1 MTSLTPRP
9 PYTDDELQKLYPP
22 GLQLQQV
29 QILMRHGE
37 RTPVTARFQ
46 NAGLKPFWPYCASVR
61 QMRSIM
67 LDYNG
72 QNKNKPQDP
81 ITGKTGD
88 KDHFHTVEW
97 KRRLETFGPNDEP
110 VVAKGPGNELDDV
123 CDFGA
128 LTDLGRQS
136 TSRLGMRLR
145 KLYVD
150 RLGFLPETIT
160 STDEF
165 YLRSTNVPRAL
176 ESMHQT
182 FQALYPPSSREADPK
197 TGKFPVPTVLTRGPG
212 DETLYPNDGNCRR
225 FAALSRAFAQRAA
238 DRWNATEEMEYL
250 NKVYGKWMPAN
261 SPRVAVDSRP
271 RLSGIMD
278 TVNASLAHGPE
289 TRLPEE
295 FYDYKARKIMEMI
308 ASDEW
313 FAGFNESREYRMLG
327 MGALLGDVVGRM
339 VSRAERTNS
348 SSSGASTKSDT
359 SDPSASD
366 IKFGLSGCHDTTLA
380 GMLSS
385 LGAHD
390 SSSWPPFTSHI
401 AIELF
406 RKADSN
412 SPSSGDMAVTPAKRG
427 WWESMFPGSAVS
439 SSNQKGASGICR
451 KSTEYLTSSEKSK
464 LDGYYVRMRYNDE
477 PVTIPGCKA
486 PGNHLEGDES
496 FCTLSAFKS
505 IVDKFTPQDWKQ
517 QCRMNVDQPAT
528 PPSGEPEWAGHP

>member
-9 PYTDDELQKLYPP
+9 PYTDHELKKLYPS

-61 QMRSIM
+61 QMKSIM
-67 LDYNG
+67 LDLNG
-72 QNKNKPQDP
+72 ENRPKDP
-81 ITGKTGD
+81 VMPTSGNAPW
-88 KDHFHTVEW
+88 HTVEW

-110 VVAKGPGNELDDV
+110 VVAKGPGHELDDV
-123 CDFGA
+123 CDFGM

-150 RLGFLPETIT
+150 RLGFLPETIS
-160 STDEF
+160 STDDF

-182 FQALYPPSSREADPK
+182 FQALYPPSTREPDPE

-238 DRWNATEEMEYL
+238 DRWNATEDMKYL

-278 TVNASLAHGPE
+278 TVNASLAHGPH

-295 FYDYKARKIMEMI
+295 FYDYKAREILERI

-327 MGALLGDVVGRM
+327 MGGLLGDIVERM
-339 VSRAERTNS
+339 VSRAERTKNS
-348 SSSGASTKSDT
+348 SNPVNTKSDT

-380 GMLSS
+380 GMLAS

-412 SPSSGDMAVTPAKRG
+412 SPSDHISAVVTPAKRG

-439 SSNQKGASGICR
+439 SSNQQQASGIRR
-451 KSTEYLTSSEKSK
+451 KPSEYLTSSERSK

-496 FCTLSAFKS
+496 FCTLVRCLLSLSFS
-505 IVDKFTPQDWKQ
+505 RIFPLFV
-517 QCRMNVDQPAT
+517 CVCV
-528 PPSGEPEWAGHP
+528 